1 MSDDTQTDTT
11 KPAGDPAPNA
21 DLAAKIADLESK
33 LTEHATRV
41 STLAAERDALSTERD
56 ALAERAK
63 LVESLTAERDKA
75 LGDFTKL
82 VNTNR
87 EAALMSKLYTA
98 LPHAPKTDVLR
109 TVKAL
114 AAEGKVVMATETPDK
129 TASDVLEMLK
139 SEQSALLRTP
149 VGASGATNPQVQASP
164 QVDPLVAAF
173 GPRRR

>member
-1 MSDDTQTDTT
+1 MSIDTQTPDPSAVT
-11 KPAGDPAPNA
+11 PAPNA
-21 DLAAKIADLESK
+21 DLTAKIADLEAK
-33 LTEHATRV
+33 LTEQATRV
-41 STLAAERDALSTERD
+41 TTLSAEREALATERD

-63 LVESLTAERDKA
+63 LIDALTGERDKA
-75 LGDFTKL
+75 LGEVTKL

-87 EAALMSKLYTA
+87 ETALMSKLYTA

-129 TASDVLEMLK
+129 TAQEVLEMLK

-149 VGASGATNPQVQASP
+149 VGASGSTNPSVQVSP
-164 QVDPLVAAF
+164 QVDPMVALF
-173 GPRRR
+173 GPRRK